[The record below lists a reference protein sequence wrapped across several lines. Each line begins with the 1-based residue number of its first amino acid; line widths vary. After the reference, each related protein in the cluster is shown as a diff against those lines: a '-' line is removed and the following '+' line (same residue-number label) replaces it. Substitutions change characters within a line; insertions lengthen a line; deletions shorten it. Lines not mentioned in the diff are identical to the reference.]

1 MRWLSTHGYTRATGN
16 IDLWICVSDENAE
29 KVWRALQS
37 FGAPLFDPNI
47 NDLKTPGIVFQM
59 GVVPNRIDIINK
71 IEAVSFD
78 GAWADHNT
86 VNIEGL
92 EVPLIGKTQLLANK
106 RALGRPT
113 DQLDVLWMES
123 E

>member
-1 MRWLSTHGYTRATGN
+1 MSVA
-16 IDLWICVSDENAE
+16 
-29 KVWRALQS
+29 
-37 FGAPLFDPNI
+37 
-47 NDLKTPGIVFQM
+47 
-59 GVVPNRIDIINK
+59 PNRIDIINK